1 MVTQEMTMFGVD
13 VSNWNGKVD
22 WNAVAA
28 AGVEFAF
35 AKTTEGVHLGALQ
48 E

>member
-13 VSNWNGKVD
+13 VSNWNGKVN
-22 WNAVAA
+22 WNAVAG

-35 AKTTEGVHLGALQ
+35 AKATEGVHLGALK